1 MENANKE
8 EFKVDEQNKI
18 YIIGGRGVGKTTF
31 LYRILHGQFK
41 AGIPQSEIGIMKSQ
55 YKIGNK
61 EFTIKDL
68 TDDENFTS
76 TNVLKNELEDVLL
89 IFVLF
94 SLDDKNSFEYA
105 KNLIQ
110 FIKHNLINN
119 KEMNII
125 LLGNKYD
132 IMENSPQELEK
143 QKREVDKYIY
153 NVENLFFY
161 EISCQSG
168 YNMPKIMEI
177 IDSIEIEEEKDDE
190 EDDKIPEEER
200 KKKVIEAKEKSC
212 IIN

>member
-1 MENANKE
+1 MENTNKE
-8 EFKVDEQNKI
+8 DFKVDEQNKI
-18 YIIGGRGVGKTTF
+18 YIIGGRGVGKTSF
-31 LYRILHGQFK
+31 LYRILNGQFK
-41 AGIPQSEIGIMKSQ
+41 NDIPPSQIGIMKSQ

-105 KNLIQ
+105 KTLID

-119 KEMNII
+119 KEMNLI

-132 IMENSPQELEK
+132 ILEDSPQELEK
-143 QKREVDKYIY
+143 QKREIDKYIY

-161 EISCQSG
+161 EISCKSG
-168 YNMPKIMEI
+168 YNMTKIMEI

>member
-1 MENANKE
+1 MENTNKE
-8 EFKVDEQNKI
+8 DFKVDEQNKI

-31 LYRILHGQFK
+31 LYRILNGQFK
-41 AGIPQSEIGIMKSQ
+41 NDIPQSQIGIMKSQ
-55 YKIGNK
+55 YKIGSK

-94 SLDDKNSFEYA
+94 SLDDKNTFEYA
-105 KNLIQ
+105 KTLIE

-132 IMENSPQELEK
+132 ILENSPQELEK
-143 QKREVDKYIY
+143 LKKEVDKYIY
-153 NVENLFFY
+153 NIENLFFY

-177 IDSIEIEEEKDDE
+177 FDSIEIEEEKDDE

>member
-8 EFKVDEQNKI
+8 DFKVDEQNKI
-18 YIIGGRGVGKTTF
+18 YIIGGKGVGKTTF
-31 LYRILHGQFK
+31 LYRILNGQFK
-41 AGIPQSEIGIMKSQ
+41 SDIPPSQIGIMKSQ

-68 TDDENFTS
+68 TDDENFTT

-105 KNLIQ
+105 KTLIQ
-110 FIKHNLINN
+110 FIKKNLINN

-132 IMENSPQELEK
+132 IMESSPKELEK
-143 QKREVDKYIY
+143 QKREIGKYTYGI
-153 NVENLFFY
+153 ENLFFY

-168 YNMPKIMEI
+168 YNIVKIMEI
-177 IDSIEIEEEKDDE
+177 IDNIEIEEEKVDE
-190 EDDKIPEEER
+190 EDDQIPEEER
-200 KKKVIEAKEKSC
+200 KKKVIEAQDKSC
-212 IIN
+212 IIY

>member
-1 MENANKE
+1 MYRSDTNGHFNT
-8 EFKVDEQNKI
+8 I
-18 YIIGGRGVGKTTF
+18 YILGARWVGKTS
-31 LYRILHGQFK
+31 LLNILLGREYDENVRK
-41 AGIPQSEIGIMKSQ
+41 SKIGITTY
-55 YKIGNK
+55 YKRDDKDLIFK
-61 EFTIKDL
+61 EL

-94 SLDDKNSFEYA
+94 SLNDKNSFEYA

>member
-31 LYRILHGQFK
+31 LYRILNGQFK
-41 AGIPQSEIGIMKSQ
+41 IDIPQSQIGIMKSQ

-76 TNVLKNELEDVLL
+76 TNILKNELEDVLL

-94 SLDDKNSFEYA
+94 SFDDKNSFEYA

-132 IMENSPQELEK
+132 ILENSPQELEK
-143 QKREVDKYIY
+143 QKREIDKYIY
-153 NVENLFFY
+153 NVENLYFY
-161 EISCQSG
+161 QISCKNG
-168 YNMPKIMEI
+168 HNMTKIMEI
-177 IDSIEIEEEKDDE
+177 IDNIEIQEEKDDE